1 LVEEIKLCFYP
12 MILFV
17 ISFIPLGLP
26 IIFLLESQYFGKQCI
41 LVYLE
46 NLNDNDGIEIL
57 KKNFR
62 FLPKNIEWLPNILSL
77 IPF

>member
-1 LVEEIKLCFYP
+1 
-12 MILFV
+12 
-17 ISFIPLGLP
+17 